1 MAWCSGRSGLPQ
13 IYMMES
19 DGTSVQRMTDGGYAT
34 SPSWSPNGQF
44 LAFAWNR
51 KYGPGAP
58 GGQDIYIMDI
68 ASKRWTQLTH
78 DEGRQDFPSWSPDGR
93 HIVFQREKG
102 GGSEIWTMLADGTE
116 QHRLTQSGGN
126 SMPNWSW
133 K

>member
-1 MAWCSGRSGLPQ
+1 
-13 IYMMES
+13 
-19 DGTSVQRMTDGGYAT
+19 
-34 SPSWSPNGQF
+34 
-44 LAFAWNR
+44 
-51 KYGPGAP
+51 
-58 GGQDIYIMDI
+58 MDI

-116 QHRLTQSGGN
+116 QHRLTQGGD